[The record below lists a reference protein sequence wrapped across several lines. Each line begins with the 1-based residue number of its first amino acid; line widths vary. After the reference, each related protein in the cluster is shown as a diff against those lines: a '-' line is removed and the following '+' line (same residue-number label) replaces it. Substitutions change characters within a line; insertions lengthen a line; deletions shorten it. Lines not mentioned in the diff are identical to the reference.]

1 MMGNEPK
8 SVLLLDRVRRWV
20 DLDRIHAL
28 SRHAS
33 GAAAALAEFRI
44 MRWAIEWAMQGSEI
58 VPYVRL
64 IEGIIFLGIYAILGL
79 ETWFV
84 IGKPLFGGKTSELVL
99 A

>member
-1 MMGNEPK
+1 MDKEPK

-20 DLDRIHAL
+20 DLERIRAL

-44 MRWAIEWAMQGSEI
+44 MRWVIEWAMHGSEV
-58 VPYVRL
+58 VPYVKL

-79 ETWFV
+79 ETWYV
-84 IGKPLFGGKTSELVL
+84 IGKPLLGRKTNELVL